1 MYAYIIRRRI
11 FYANFFPESLF
22 LSHKASFHHEK
33 LAEWPKSYTYWRFPN
48 SIRSKHATSYL
59 HYAHILDL
67 LKTWNHRPPAL
78 LLRKEV
84 IVVLGAGWH
93 NLKMVLMFETFL
105 SFCPIAFFVEIG
117 TLKVMGIRK
126 NVPFLEEGGS
136 TPAPPTLLGPYRGL
150 SFKKHSNFIF
160 DLWSR

>member
-1 MYAYIIRRRI
+1 MKCLWICLCFSTLNIAVGYYSSVILFSMLFVPFRSGRIMYAYIIRRRI

-48 SIRSKHATSYL
+48 SIRTKHATSYL

-67 LKTWNHRPPAL
+67 LKTWNHRLPAL

-93 NLKMVLMFETFL
+93 NLLDVWDVPQL
-105 SFCPIAFFVEIG
+105 FC
-117 TLKVMGIRK
+117 
-126 NVPFLEEGGS
+126 
-136 TPAPPTLLGPYRGL
+136 
-150 SFKKHSNFIF
+150 
-160 DLWSR
+160 W